1 MADDNGPKPRFK
13 PEDLFLPQFEEG
25 IASAF
30 EASIGRERA
39 AALAHKLVDSIKPGV
54 HAVVYRV
61 AAMVLEDHAESLES
75 AEFTGTEAVLTGMRQ
90 AMKTAIDKAR
100 SFAKELRDK
109 ADEIDPQSP
118 A

>member
-1 MADDNGPKPRFK
+1 MADDPKPRFK
-13 PEDLFLPQFEEG
+13 TEDLFPPQFEEG

-30 EASIGRERA
+30 EAAIGRERA
-39 AALAHKLVDSIKPGV
+39 AALARNLVDSIKPGV
-54 HAVVYRV
+54 HAVAYRIAAV
-61 AAMVLEDHAESLES
+61 ALEGHAAALES
-75 AEFTGTEAVLTGMRQ
+75 AEFAGSTEVVAGMRQ